1 MTTIKKEVEIKKSTN
16 NKKAEKPAKI
26 GFEGK
31 PFEIIDVEG
40 VKYAVIQLGEKVEK
54 SGKKAAKIPCVEGNA
69 NRNGKVVL
77 QTEIA
82 GDLYSVYPVTV
93 YIDKKPEPE
102 KQAGPVKSANNLQNL
117 CDTLRKNM
125 EVLPKNS
132 KAYKEAQK
140 KLAELT
146 EQLVS
151 MA

>member
-16 NKKAEKPAKI
+16 KKAEKPEKI

-31 PFEIIDVEG
+31 PFEIIDVAG
-40 VKYAVIQLGEKVEK
+40 IKYAVIQLGEKVEK

-69 NRNGKVVL
+69 TRNGKTVL

-102 KQAGPVKSANNLQNL
+102 KAPSPVKSANATESVIKTITEAMQY
-117 CDTLRKNM
+117 
-125 EVLPKNS
+125 LPKNS
-132 KAYKEAQK
+132 KEYKALQS
-140 KLAELT
+140 KLAE
-146 EQLVS
+146 ES
-151 MA
+151 MKLAGLL

>member
-16 NKKAEKPAKI
+16 KKAEKPEKI

-31 PFEIIDVEG
+31 PFTIIDVEG
-40 VKYAVIQLGEKVEK
+40 IKYAVIQLDGKVEK
-54 SGKKAAKIPCVEGNA
+54 HGNKAATISYVSGNA
-69 NRNGKVVL
+69 TRIGKSVL
-77 QTEIA
+77 QTEIG
-82 GDLYSVYPVTV
+82 GDLYSIYPSKI

-117 CDTLRKNM
+117 CDTLCKNM
-125 EVLPKNS
+125 EFLPKNS

-140 KLAELT
+140 KVAELT
-146 EQLVS
+146 EQLIS

>member
-16 NKKAEKPAKI
+16 KKVEKPAKI
-26 GFEGK
+26 WFEGK
-31 PFEIIDVEG
+31 KFEIIDVEG
-40 VKYAVIQLGEKVEK
+40 IKYAVIRLGEKVEK
-54 SGKKAAKIPCVEGNA
+54 NGKKAAKIPCVEGNA
-69 NRNGKVVL
+69 TRNGKTVL

-117 CDTLRKNM
+117 CDTLCKNM
-125 EVLPKNS
+125 EFLPKNS
-132 KAYKEAQK
+132 KEYKEAQK
-140 KLAELT
+140 KVAELT
-146 EQLVS
+146 TQLIE